1 MRLHKLHT
9 IIIIMTIVH
18 VPESTALISLS
29 VASAVN
35 SGLMKNWENLKGD
48 VIMKALQGD

>member
-1 MRLHKLHT
+1 
-9 IIIIMTIVH
+9 MTIVH

-35 SGLMKNWENLKGD
+35 SGLMKNWENLKGGKLY
-48 VIMKALQGD
+48 IQGG